1 MDVWR
6 KKYPLCIYI
15 RDYASVRTRLPDHE
29 NKLSSVFFA
38 LLLTEITNRT
48 AFLTEIGEEEWNHL
62 ILGWNVLSQLKIRN
76 RVLGYW
82 QLPICTPDYLLISS
96 KTKNFN
102 EKKQSVLNGNTVTE
116 KFLLEDFF
124 NQIFEWCLG
133 KQSWRILENKDLS
146 SQVRTDRHFTISSS
160 LSSLSLFYFL
170 VLLFSLSPS
179 FLSLFPILLSLT

>member
-48 AFLTEIGEEEWNHL
+48 AFLIEIGEEEWNHL

-96 KTKNFN
+96 KNQNFN
-102 EKKQSVLNGNTVTE
+102 GKKQSVLNGNTVTE

-170 VLLFSLSPS
+170 VLLFSL
-179 FLSLFPILLSLT
+179 FLFFFFK